1 MALSLVCKD
10 CNAQLRSVAEATQH
24 NEATGHANFEESTES
39 VLNLVCSTCGK
50 PCRSTTEQE
59 LHTKR
64 TGHTTFQDKTDEAVP
79 MDTETQMKEAAA
91 ALKEEEQGGS
101 KAEAPASSG
110 EDDVLVE
117 PTVNADLLQQLQDMG
132 FPKNRSVRA
141 LHSTGTDN
149 IEQAVSW
156 IVEHEEDADLDTP
169 LLIPQKDNKEDKPK
183 LSPEEA
189 KKQAEEV
196 LRKAREKR
204 EREDRELEKVREAEA
219 RRATKEL
226 MAAQRQEEELRL
238 KRNIEDRAR
247 EKAEEARA
255 REKIRVKLE
264 EDRRE
269 RRRKLGLPE
278 ELSEEEKAAE
288 AAKKAEAA
296 KAKVS
301 RALPVKP
308 IALITQ
314 LRDVL
319 VGMKK
324 AYANEDERVKAC
336 WATLLKYCGNI
347 VRDPNE
353 EKFRKI
359 RLSNAAFQTRVGSVE
374 GSLRFL
380 ELLGFDKDAG
390 GEFIV
395 MPRDKVSVE
404 TLNAAGGELNN
415 ALTNPFFGAL

>member
-24 NEATGHANFEESTES
+24 NEATGHTNFEESTES
-39 VLNLVCSTCGK
+39 VLNMVCTTCGK
-50 PCRSTTEQE
+50 PCRSITEQD

-64 TGHTTFQDKTDEAVP
+64 TGHTEFKDKTDEAVP
-79 MDTETQMKEAAA
+79 MDTEAQMKEVAAS
-91 ALKEEEQGGS
+91 LKGEGDEES
-101 KAEAPASSG
+101 KEGAPSSSG
-110 EDDVLVE
+110 QDEIMVE
-117 PTVNADLLQQLQDMG
+117 PSVSADLLQQLQDMG
-132 FPKNRSVRA
+132 FSKNRSMRA
-141 LHSTGTDN
+141 LHFTGTDN
-149 IEQAVSW
+149 IEQAVGW
-156 IVEHEEDADLDTP
+156 IVEHEEDPDLDTP
-169 LLIPQKDNKEDKPK
+169 LLIPQNENKENKPK

-204 EREDRELEKVREAEA
+204 EREDRELERVREAEA

-226 MAAQRQEEELRL
+226 MAAQRKEEELRL
-238 KRNIEDRAR
+238 KRNIEERAR

-278 ELSEEEKAAE
+278 ELTEEEKAAE
-288 AAKKAEAA
+288 AAKRAEAA
-296 KAKVS
+296 KAKTA

-308 IALITQ
+308 ISLITQ

-324 AYANEDERVKAC
+324 RYANEDERAKTC
-336 WATLLKYCGNI
+336 WATLLKYCSNI
-347 VRDPNE
+347 VKDPNE

-359 RLSNAAFQTRVGSVE
+359 RLSNAAFQTRVSSVE

-380 ELLGFDKDAG
+380 ELLGFQKDEG
-390 GEFIV
+390 GEYLV